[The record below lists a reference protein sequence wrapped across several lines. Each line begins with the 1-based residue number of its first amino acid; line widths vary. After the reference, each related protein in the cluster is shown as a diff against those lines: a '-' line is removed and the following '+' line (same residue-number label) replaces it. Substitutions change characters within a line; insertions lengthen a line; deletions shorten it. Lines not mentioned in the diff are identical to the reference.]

1 MSLSNPEYSNSKLLQ
16 PVQIQNEHS
25 HIKGS
30 LASLALM
37 AIGVVFGDIGTS
49 PLYALKAC
57 FDPTSGIPMTPESI
71 NGVLS
76 LVFWAFILVVTV
88 KYVFF
93 VMRASNNGEGGILA
107 LMALA
112 LRSAKTKSKK
122 AGFLIVVGVLGAC
135 LFYGD
140 AVITPAISVLSAIE
154 GLTVVSDNFTRFV
167 IPLTLVILIALFVL
181 ERRGTAIVG
190 NLFGPIMV
198 LWFGV
203 IGVMGFVQIQKA
215 PEILWAINP
224 VYAVSFMY
232 HQAGIAFTVLG
243 AVFLVLTGAE
253 ALYADMG
260 HFGIKPIQT
269 AWLGLVMP
277 CLLLNYFGQGSL
289 LLHHPE
295 AVSNPFFLMVPQSY
309 TLALV
314 ILSALATVIA
324 SQACISGAYSM
335 TSQAILLGFVPRMKI
350 DHTSER
356 EIGQIYV
363 PFINWVL
370 CLIVIFV
377 VLGFQK
383 SDNLA
388 AAYGIAVSTTMLM
401 TTVLAAVVM
410 HDVWK
415 WKMLNVASIITVFT
429 IIDLGFFASN
439 LSKVIE
445 GGWFPLVIGGFSFLL
460 LMTWY
465 QGRQLLRERAI
476 NNGIRLTE
484 FIPSLI
490 SHPPHRIGGTSVF
503 LNAHID
509 FVPPA
514 LLHNLK
520 HNHVLHEQVIFLK
533 LSIWDVPKV
542 NPDQR
547 LAVKELDKNIYIVRA
562 VYGFK
567 ETPDTGQVMNLLR
580 EQYNIDCPPMET
592 SFFMARESLVAK
604 EIPQMAM
611 WRESIFIWMMQNAAR
626 ASDFF
631 KVDPGRLIELGAK
644 IEL

>member
-1 MSLSNPEYSNSKLLQ
+1 
-16 PVQIQNEHS
+16 
-25 HIKGS
+25 
-30 LASLALM
+30 
-37 AIGVVFGDIGTS
+37 
-49 PLYALKAC
+49 
-57 FDPTSGIPMTPESI
+57 
-71 NGVLS
+71 
-76 LVFWAFILVVTV
+76 
-88 KYVFF
+88 
-93 VMRASNNGEGGILA
+93 MRASNNGEGGILA

-203 IGVMGFVQIQKA
+203 IGVMGFVQIQEA

>member
-203 IGVMGFVQIQKA
+203 IGVMGFVQIQEA

-631 KVDPGRLIELGAK
+631 KVDTGRLIELGAK

>member
-16 PVQIQNEHS
+16 PVQIHNEHS

-203 IGVMGFVQIQKA
+203 IGVMGFVQIQEA

-562 VYGFK
+562 VYVFK